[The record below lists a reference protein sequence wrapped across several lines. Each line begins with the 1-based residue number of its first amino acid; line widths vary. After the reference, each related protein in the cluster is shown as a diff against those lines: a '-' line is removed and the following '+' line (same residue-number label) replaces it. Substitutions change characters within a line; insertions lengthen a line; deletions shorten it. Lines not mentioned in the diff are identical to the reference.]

1 MTNSN
6 SCTRPCSDN
15 VNHPSHY
22 ADGKYECFDVMLEIF
37 GVPSVRSFCLL
48 NAFKYLWRHR
58 KKNGVEDIKKAIW
71 YLNRY
76 VQLSDTN

>member
-6 SCTRPCSDN
+6 SCTRPYSDN
-15 VNHPSHY
+15 VNHPNHY